1 MRSRT
6 KSDYLILF
14 FKGVFMGI
22 ADAMPGISGGTIA
35 LLVGIYEELVNTI
48 SRLNLHI
55 ISEFKIRDFNSF
67 WKKINGNF
75 LITLILGI
83 SISLIS
89 FVKVSAS
96 LLENYPLFVWSFF
109 LGLIFATIYV
119 IFKLINKWYLTNFI
133 ILFFCIFFS
142 VYISSFTVDVTNEIS
157 LLYIFMSGIIASSAM
172 ILPGIS
178 GSLVLVILGVYTY
191 MIKSLDNLE
200 LVVIFTFI
208 FGSLIGL
215 LSFSKILKYLF
226 KNYRDLTY
234 TIMLGLVIGSIEKAW
249 PWNKELAVEISNHN
263 MFFSISLVFFGLII
277 VLLVERSKKQNDK

>member
-35 LLVGIYEELVNTI
+35 LLVGIYEELVNSI
-48 SRLNLHI
+48 SRLNLRI

-249 PWNKELAVEISNHN
+249 PWNKELAVEISNLN
-263 MFFSISLVFFGLII
+263 MFFSISLVIFGLII

>member
-249 PWNKELAVEISNHN
+249 PWNKELAVEISNLN
-263 MFFSISLVFFGLII
+263 MFFSISLVIFGLII

>member
-48 SRLNLHI
+48 SRLNLRI

-200 LVVIFTFI
+200 LFVIFTFI

-226 KNYRDLTY
+226 KNYRDFTY

-249 PWNKELAVEISNHN
+249 PWNKELAVEISNLN
-263 MFFSISLVFFGLII
+263 MFFSISLVIFGLII

>member
-48 SRLNLHI
+48 SRLNLRI

-157 LLYIFMSGIIASSAM
+157 LPYIFISGIIASSAM

-234 TIMLGLVIGSIEKAW
+234 TMMLGLVIGSIEKAW
-249 PWNKELAVEISNHN
+249 PWNKELAVEISNLN
-263 MFFSISLVFFGLII
+263 MFFSISLVIFGLIM

>member
-48 SRLNLHI
+48 SRLNLRI
-55 ISEFKIRDFNSF
+55 ISEFKIREFNSF

-208 FGSLIGL
+208 LGSLIGL

-249 PWNKELAVEISNHN
+249 PWNKELAIEISNLN
-263 MFFSISLVFFGLII
+263 MFFSISLVIFGLII

>member
-48 SRLNLHI
+48 SRLNLRI

-109 LGLIFATIYV
+109 LGLILATIYV

-178 GSLVLVILGVYTY
+178 GSLVLVILGVYAY

-249 PWNKELAVEISNHN
+249 PWNKELAVEISNLN
-263 MFFSISLVFFGLII
+263 MFFSISLVIFGLIM

>member
-234 TIMLGLVIGSIEKAW
+234 TMMLGLVIGSIEKAW
-249 PWNKELAVEISNHN
+249 PWNKELAVEISNLN
-263 MFFSISLVFFGLII
+263 MFFSISLVIFGLII

>member
-249 PWNKELAVEISNHN
+249 PWNKELAVEISNLN
-263 MFFSISLVFFGLII
+263 MFFSISLVIFGLII
-277 VLLVERSKKQNDK
+277 VLLVERLKKQNDK

>member
-48 SRLNLHI
+48 SRLNLRI

-234 TIMLGLVIGSIEKAW
+234 TMMLGLVIGSIEKAW
-249 PWNKELAVEISNHN
+249 PWNKELAVEISNLN
-263 MFFSISLVFFGLII
+263 MFFSISLVIFGLII
-277 VLLVERSKKQNDK
+277 VLLVERSKKQND

>member
-48 SRLNLHI
+48 SRLNLRI

-75 LITLILGI
+75 LIILILGI

-119 IFKLINKWYLTNFI
+119 IFKLINKWYLANFI

-249 PWNKELAVEISNHN
+249 PWNKELAVEISNLN
-263 MFFSISLVFFGLII
+263 MFFSISLVIFGLII

>member
-142 VYISSFTVDVTNEIS
+142 VYISPFTVDVTNEIS
-157 LLYIFMSGIIASSAM
+157 LPYIFISGIIASSAM

-226 KNYRDLTY
+226 KNYKDLTY

-249 PWNKELAVEISNHN
+249 PWNKELAVEISNLN
-263 MFFSISLVFFGLII
+263 MFFSISLVIFGLII
-277 VLLVERSKKQNDK
+277 VLLVERLKKQNDK

>member
-48 SRLNLHI
+48 SRLNLRI

-157 LLYIFMSGIIASSAM
+157 LFYIFMSGIIASSAM

-226 KNYRDLTY
+226 KNYKDLTY

-249 PWNKELAVEISNHN
+249 PWNKELAVEISNLN
-263 MFFSISLVFFGLII
+263 MFFSISLVIFGLII
-277 VLLVERSKKQNDK
+277 VLLVERLKKQNDK

>member
-48 SRLNLHI
+48 SRLNLRI
-55 ISEFKIRDFNSF
+55 ISEFRIRDFNSF

-249 PWNKELAVEISNHN
+249 PWNKELAVEISNLN
-263 MFFSISLVFFGLII
+263 MFFSISLVIFGLII
-277 VLLVERSKKQNDK
+277 VLLVERLKKQNDK

>member
-48 SRLNLHI
+48 SRLNLRI

-234 TIMLGLVIGSIEKAW
+234 TMMLGLVIGSIEKAW
-249 PWNKELAVEISNHN
+249 PWNKELAVEISNLN
-263 MFFSISLVFFGLII
+263 MFFSISLVIFGLII
-277 VLLVERSKKQNDK
+277 VLLVERLKKQNDK

>member
-234 TIMLGLVIGSIEKAW
+234 TMMLGLVIGSIEKAW
-249 PWNKELAVEISNHN
+249 PWNKELAVEISNLN
-263 MFFSISLVFFGLII
+263 MFFSISLVIFGLII
-277 VLLVERSKKQNDK
+277 VLLVERLKKQNDK

>member
-48 SRLNLHI
+48 SRLNLRI

-75 LITLILGI
+75 LIILILGI

-142 VYISSFTVDVTNEIS
+142 VYISSFNVGVTNEIS

-178 GSLVLVILGVYTY
+178 GSLVLVILGVYSY

-249 PWNKELAVEISNHN
+249 PWNKELAVEISNLN
-263 MFFSISLVFFGLII
+263 MFFSISLVIFGLII

>member
-119 IFKLINKWYLTNFI
+119 IFKLINKWYLANFI

-157 LLYIFMSGIIASSAM
+157 LPYIFISGIIASSAM

-249 PWNKELAVEISNHN
+249 PWNKELAVEISNLN
-263 MFFSISLVFFGLII
+263 MFFSISLVIFGLII
-277 VLLVERSKKQNDK
+277 VLLVERLKKQNDK

>member
-119 IFKLINKWYLTNFI
+119 IFKLINKWYLANFI
-133 ILFFCIFFS
+133 IMFFCIFFS

-249 PWNKELAVEISNHN
+249 PWNKELAVEISNLN
-263 MFFSISLVFFGLII
+263 MFFSISLVIFGLII
-277 VLLVERSKKQNDK
+277 VLLVERLKKQNDK

>member
-35 LLVGIYEELVNTI
+35 LLVGIYEELVNSI
-48 SRLNLHI
+48 SRLNLRI

-75 LITLILGI
+75 LIILILGI

-142 VYISSFTVDVTNEIS
+142 VYISSFNVGVTNEIS

-178 GSLVLVILGVYTY
+178 GSLVLVILGVYSY

-249 PWNKELAVEISNHN
+249 PWNKELAVEISNLN
-263 MFFSISLVFFGLII
+263 MFFSISLVIFGLII

>member
-48 SRLNLHI
+48 SRLNLRI

-200 LVVIFTFI
+200 LVVIVTFI

-249 PWNKELAVEISNHN
+249 PWNKELAVEISNLN
-263 MFFSISLVFFGLII
+263 MFFSISLVIFGLII

>member
-234 TIMLGLVIGSIEKAW
+234 TMMLGLVIGSIEKAW
-249 PWNKELAVEISNHN
+249 PWNKELAVEISNLN
-263 MFFSISLVFFGLII
+263 MFFSISLVIFGLVI
-277 VLLVERSKKQNDK
+277 VLLVERLKKQNDK

>member
-83 SISLIS
+83 SISLVS

-249 PWNKELAVEISNHN
+249 PWNKELAVEISNLN
-263 MFFSISLVFFGLII
+263 MFFSISLVIFGLII
-277 VLLVERSKKQNDK
+277 VLLVERLKKQNDK

>member
-75 LITLILGI
+75 LITLILGV

-249 PWNKELAVEISNHN
+249 PWNKELAVEISNLN
-263 MFFSISLVFFGLII
+263 MFFSISLVIFGLIM

>member
-1 MRSRT
+1 
-6 KSDYLILF
+6 
-14 FKGVFMGI
+14 MGI

-48 SRLNLHI
+48 SRLNLRI

-249 PWNKELAVEISNHN
+249 PWNKELAVEISNLN
-263 MFFSISLVFFGLII
+263 MFFSISLVIFGLII
-277 VLLVERSKKQNDK
+277 VLLVERLKKQNDK

>member
-142 VYISSFTVDVTNEIS
+142 VYISSFTANVTNEIS

-234 TIMLGLVIGSIEKAW
+234 TMMLGLVIGSIEKAW
-249 PWNKELAVEISNHN
+249 PWNKEFAVEISNLN
-263 MFFSISLVFFGLII
+263 MFFSISLVIFGLII
-277 VLLVERSKKQNDK
+277 VLLVERLKKQNDK

>member
-48 SRLNLHI
+48 SRLNLRI

-119 IFKLINKWYLTNFI
+119 IFKLINKWYLTNSI

-234 TIMLGLVIGSIEKAW
+234 TMMLGLVIGSIEKAW
-249 PWNKELAVEISNHN
+249 PWNKELAVEISNLN
-263 MFFSISLVFFGLII
+263 MFFSISLVIFGLII
-277 VLLVERSKKQNDK
+277 VLLVERLKKQNDK

>member
-48 SRLNLHI
+48 SRLNLRI

-157 LLYIFMSGIIASSAM
+157 LIYIFMSGIIASSAM

-249 PWNKELAVEISNHN
+249 PWNKELAVEISNLN
-263 MFFSISLVFFGLII
+263 MFFSISLVIFGLII

>member
-48 SRLNLHI
+48 SRLNLRI

-249 PWNKELAVEISNHN
+249 PWNKELAVEISNLN
-263 MFFSISLVFFGLII
+263 MFFSISLVIFGLIM

>member
-14 FKGVFMGI
+14 FKGIFMGI

-142 VYISSFTVDVTNEIS
+142 VYISSFTANVTNEIS

-234 TIMLGLVIGSIEKAW
+234 TMMLGLVIGSIEKAW
-249 PWNKELAVEISNHN
+249 PWNKEFAVEISNLN
-263 MFFSISLVFFGLII
+263 MFFSISLVIFGLII
-277 VLLVERSKKQNDK
+277 VLLVERLKKQNDK

>member
-48 SRLNLHI
+48 SRLNLRI

-75 LITLILGI
+75 LITLILGV

-178 GSLVLVILGVYTY
+178 GSLVLVILGVYSY

-249 PWNKELAVEISNHN
+249 PWNKELAVEISNLN
-263 MFFSISLVFFGLII
+263 MFFSISLVIFGLII

>member
-48 SRLNLHI
+48 SRLNLRI

-178 GSLVLVILGVYTY
+178 GSLVLVILGVYAY

-249 PWNKELAVEISNHN
+249 PWNKELAVEISNLN
-263 MFFSISLVFFGLII
+263 MFFSISLVIFGLII

>member
-48 SRLNLHI
+48 SRLNLRI
-55 ISEFKIRDFNSF
+55 ISEFRIRDFNSF

-157 LLYIFMSGIIASSAM
+157 LPYIFISGIIASSAM

-249 PWNKELAVEISNHN
+249 PWNKELAVEISNLN
-263 MFFSISLVFFGLII
+263 MFFSISLVIFGLII
-277 VLLVERSKKQNDK
+277 VLLVERLKKQNDK

>member
-48 SRLNLHI
+48 SRLNFRI
-55 ISEFKIRDFNSF
+55 ISEFRIRDFNSF

-234 TIMLGLVIGSIEKAW
+234 TMMLGLVIGSIEKAW
-249 PWNKELAVEISNHN
+249 PWNKELAVEISNLN
-263 MFFSISLVFFGLII
+263 MFFSISLVIFGLII
-277 VLLVERSKKQNDK
+277 VLLVERLKKQNDK

>member
-48 SRLNLHI
+48 SRLNLRI

-75 LITLILGI
+75 LIILILGI

-249 PWNKELAVEISNHN
+249 PWNKELAVEISNLN
-263 MFFSISLVFFGLII
+263 MFFSISLVIFGLII
-277 VLLVERSKKQNDK
+277 VLLVERLKKQNDK

>member
-157 LLYIFMSGIIASSAM
+157 LPYIFISGIIASSAM

>member
-1 MRSRT
+1 MNN
-6 KSDYLILF
+6 KKIFEY
-14 FKGVFMGI
+14 FKIFMKGIFMGI

-249 PWNKELAVEISNHN
+249 PWNKELAVEISNLN
-263 MFFSISLVFFGLII
+263 MFFSISLVIFGLII

>member
-35 LLVGIYEELVNTI
+35 LLVGIYEELVNSI
-48 SRLNLHI
+48 SRLNLRI

-75 LITLILGI
+75 LIILILGI

-142 VYISSFTVDVTNEIS
+142 VYISSFNVGVTNEIS

-178 GSLVLVILGVYTY
+178 GSLVLVILGIYTY

-249 PWNKELAVEISNHN
+249 PWNKELAVEISNLN
-263 MFFSISLVFFGLII
+263 MFFSISLVIFGLII

>member
-157 LLYIFMSGIIASSAM
+157 LPYIFISGIIASSAM

-234 TIMLGLVIGSIEKAW
+234 TMMLGLVIGSIEKAW
-249 PWNKELAVEISNHN
+249 PWNKELAVEISNLN
-263 MFFSISLVFFGLII
+263 MFFSISLVIFGLII
-277 VLLVERSKKQNDK
+277 VLLVERLKKQNDK

>member
-48 SRLNLHI
+48 SRLNLRI

-178 GSLVLVILGVYTY
+178 GSLVLVILGVYTF

-249 PWNKELAVEISNHN
+249 PWNKELAVEISNLN
-263 MFFSISLVFFGLII
+263 MFFSISLVIFGLII
-277 VLLVERSKKQNDK
+277 VLLVERLKKQNDK